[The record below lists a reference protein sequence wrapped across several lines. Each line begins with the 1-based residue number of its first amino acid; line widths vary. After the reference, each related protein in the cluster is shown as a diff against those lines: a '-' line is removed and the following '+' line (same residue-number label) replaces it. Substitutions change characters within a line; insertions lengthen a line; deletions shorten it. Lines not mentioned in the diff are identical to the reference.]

1 MEQELV
7 APVVLVVRVV
17 EQVTI
22 IPQELVVEQV
32 ILLQQLLPKELMV
45 VIIIL
50 PTVKVPEIPVAVAV
64 ELEEQHY
71 LIRVHQLKV
80 DREHQLQ

>member
-1 MEQELV
+1 ML
-7 APVVLVVRVV
+7 
-17 EQVTI
+17 
-22 IPQELVVEQV
+22 
-32 ILLQQLLPKELMV
+32 LLQQLLPKELMV

-71 LIRVHQLKV
+71 VIRVHLLKV
-80 DREHQLQ
+80 DLEHQLK